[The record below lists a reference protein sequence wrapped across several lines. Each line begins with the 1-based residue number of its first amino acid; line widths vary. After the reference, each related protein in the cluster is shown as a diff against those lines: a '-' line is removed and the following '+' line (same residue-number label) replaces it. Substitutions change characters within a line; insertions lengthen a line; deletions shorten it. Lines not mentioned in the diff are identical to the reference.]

1 MDDKK
6 YSEDEARKKEA
17 KDWLKKGYSF
27 ERKKEHEKAIECFD
41 KALEIEPEN
50 AYSWDAKGWQL
61 YELGRSEEA
70 IQCYNKAIEIK
81 PKAPKF
87 WNNKGVILD
96 DLEKTEEALRCYEK
110 AIEVRSNYSVA
121 WCNKG
126 DSLNRL
132 GRQNDAI
139 ECFDRAIKIKQNY
152 DYAWDLKGITL
163 LELGRYEEAL
173 DCFSK
178 DIEINPKKPDG
189 WLGKGWC
196 LVSLGRY
203 IESINCFDRIIE
215 IDQNHDAA
223 WDGKGWSLMGLNK
236 HDDSIKCFDRAI
248 EINPNDS
255 DAWTGKGEILYK
267 LDKHVEAINCFDKSI
282 DISSE
287 EPYTWDAKGRALYK
301 LGRNEEALKCYD
313 EAIKLEPKYAD
324 AWANKGEVLLDQEK
338 FNVSLDCYNKSI
350 KINPMDAF
358 SWEGKGKA
366 LQALGRHA
374 EAEVAFAK
382 ARELEKDEKLE
393 VESDSPHLP
402 ERVQDIQ
409 SVLERKGQVIL
420 YGPPGTGKTYWAE
433 RAAREMVSLDRYGK
447 SFDQLSEGE
456 RSALIDG
463 SDASGA
469 VRICCFHPAYGYED
483 FLEGYRP
490 EEADGKM
497 SFALRDGIFKR
508 LCKDASANPD
518 AKFYLIIDEINR
530 GDIPRIFGELMTVL
544 EKNKR
549 GKPIILP
556 VSGEQMRVPENVRVI
571 GTMNT
576 ADRSIA
582 LLDTALRRRFGFIEM
597 MPDASVLG
605 ESVVGG
611 VHLGEWLSGL
621 NRCICDCVGRD
632 ARNRQIGHSYL
643 MEAGK
648 PISNLSSFSRV
659 VQDEIIPLLEEYCY
673 EDYSTMEKILGGDV
687 VDVQRQMIR
696 YEIFGGS
703 LDGEFVQAMSK
714 ISKDR
719 SSFCPSMMAGSEAS
733 EDSVSDSDDGPEEE
747 RTDG

>member
-1 MDDKK
+1 MDDKIN
-6 YSEDEARKKEA
+6 SEDEARKKEA
-17 KDWLKKGYSF
+17 KDWLKKAYSF

-41 KALEIEPEN
+41 NALEIEPKN
-50 AYSWDAKGWQL
+50 AYSWDGKGWAL
-61 YELGRSEEA
+61 YELGRYEEA

-96 DLEKTEEALRCYEK
+96 DLEKIDEALRCYEK
-110 AIEVRSNYSVA
+110 AIEVRSNYSIA

-132 GRQNDAI
+132 GRQNEAI
-139 ECFDRAIKIKQNY
+139 ECFDRAIKIKQNN
-152 DYAWDLKGITL
+152 DYAWNMKGITL
-163 LELGRYEEAL
+163 LELGRNDEAM

-178 DIEINPKKPDG
+178 DIEINPKKTDG

-203 IESINCFDRIIE
+203 NESINCFDKVIV
-215 IDQNHDAA
+215 IDQNQDAA
-223 WDGKGWSLMGLNK
+223 WDGKGWSLMGLNQ
-236 HDDSIKCFDRAI
+236 HDQSIKCFDRAI
-248 EINPNDS
+248 EINPNNS
-255 DAWTGKGEILYK
+255 DAWTGKGGTLYES
-267 LDKHVEAINCFDKSI
+267 DKHVEAISCFDKSI
-282 DISSE
+282 GISSE

-324 AWANKGEVLLDQEK
+324 AWADKGEVLLDQEK
-338 FNVSLDCYNKSI
+338 FNESLDCYNKSI
-350 KINPMDAF
+350 EINPMDAF

-366 LQALGRHA
+366 LRALGRTS
-374 EAEVAFAK
+374 EAEEAFAK
-382 ARELEKDEKLE
+382 ARELKEKEPLDNGPK
-393 VESDSPHLP
+393 PAPLP
-402 ERVQDIQ
+402 EIIQDIQ
-409 SVLERKGQVIL
+409 QVLERKGQVIL

-433 RAAREMVSLDRYGK
+433 RAAREIASLDRYEK
-447 SFDQLSEGE
+447 SFDQLSEE
-456 RSALIDG
+456 QRSALIDG
-463 SDASGA
+463 GHDSGP

-490 EEADGKM
+490 EETDGKM
-497 SFALRDGIFKR
+497 SFALRDGIFKK
-508 LCKDASANPD
+508 LCRDALANPD
-518 AKFYLIIDEINR
+518 VKFYLIIDEINR

-582 LLDTALRRRFGFIEM
+582 LLDTPLRRRFGFIEM

-605 ESVVGG
+605 DSVVVG

-621 NRCICDCVGRD
+621 NRRICESVGRD

-643 MEAGK
+643 MEEGK
-648 PISNLSSFSRV
+648 PISSLSGFSRV

-673 EDYSTMEKILGGDV
+673 EDYSALEKILGGEV
-687 VDVQRQMIR
+687 VDAQRQMIR
-696 YEIFGGS
+696 HEIFEGS
-703 LDGEFVQAMSK
+703 IDGEFVRAMLK
-714 ISKDR
+714 ISTNGA
-719 SSFCPSMMAGSEAS
+719 SLCPSMTAGSEAS
-733 EDSVSDSDDGPEEE
+733 EDGVSDSDEAPEEE